1 MSPDTERDEDLS
13 PLPTIT
19 TTGRIRRGGVSAE
32 TYSEEDATNYVK
44 KVRMLCCTISTENL
58 INFPLYF

>member
-19 TTGRIRRGGVSAE
+19 TRTRRGGVSAE

-44 KVRMLCCTISTENL
+44 KVMNQSCIARNHS
-58 INFPLYF
+58 FDHK

>member
-1 MSPDTERDEDLS
+1 MSPETERDEDLS

-19 TTGRIRRGGVSAE
+19 TRTRRGGVSAE

-44 KVRMLCCTISTENL
+44 KVRGRKRNL
-58 INFPLYF
+58 YSFGI

>member
-19 TTGRIRRGGVSAE
+19 TTRIRRGGVSAE

-44 KVRMLCCTISTENL
+44 KVCLSVDIMMLIA
-58 INFPLYF
+58 IQY

>member
-1 MSPDTERDEDLS
+1 MSFAQENLVNSQPKAPMSPDTERDEDLS

-19 TTGRIRRGGVSAE
+19 TTRIRRGGVSAE

-44 KVRMLCCTISTENL
+44 KVR
-58 INFPLYF
+58 F

>member
-19 TTGRIRRGGVSAE
+19 TRTRRGGVSAE

-44 KVRMLCCTISTENL
+44 KVLLQIQFIRKEVLS
-58 INFPLYF
+58 INF